1 MYKIGNNVLTLK
13 SRIGCKKYRIIVM
26 NKNSNLKIFFSIIFF
41 ICFFSICAS
50 NIENYIYTSLPSNKM
65 FMPNANCIYK
75 EKRQYVWIGTSD
87 GIYRFDGAE
96 YKRYEISV
104 NGVFRSCT
112 VKAIFVDKKNDLWF
126 VSNFGVGKYYR
137 NIDKFFVVPVLWEK
151 RSGIDFNCY
160 SIEEDGIYFGVS
172 NGILK
177 YDYETNQ
184 INLFHEF
191 SLDSPFYVKYIK
203 KIDENKILVSD
214 QYEILLLDYEKG
226 EYIRNFITLPSK
238 ASCFHCDNEGNIWV
252 ATFNNGLKCFDSN
265 GKLLKSFEKKNDEL
279 NSEVI
284 LCIEEKDSLLWMG
297 TDGGGINILNKKDDS
312 IRLLE
317 HIPGNA
323 NSLPSN
329 SIKSLHI
336 DDYGMVWAGSV
347 RDGIIS
353 IQKGKINTYQE
364 VNLGSCY
371 GLSNP
376 SVISLF
382 QETGSSYI
390 WIGTDGEGINKFDLV
405 NKTFKHYPSTFNTKV
420 ASIANYSDDELILS
434 LYLKGF
440 FLFNKKTGALKKFDI
455 NNRQINN
462 KALFSETTVN
472 IENEGDDNLLFMSDR
487 LFRYNKRTE
496 EIKEIKIEN
505 QYRHLGYFLLAGRDD
520 KNIFLY
526 DDHAVYRLEN
536 NSDSLIRVVYIA
548 SEMIMTTTLDN
559 ENCLWLATNKGFSKF
574 NIADGTRNAI
584 TDDFLLNISSIV
596 PDNNGTIWIGMEN
609 RLYAYLKKENSFAI
623 FGSSEGVLDNEYLKK
638 SNLLTNN
645 GIVCMG
651 GARGLLVIDRDFK
664 IEAKE
669 VPEVK
674 IAEIK
679 IDGVQHVVKDDSNT
693 ENLEMAWDSKSLELS
708 VMSLERDILRPKNFR
723 FEIIGANP
731 MVVNSSKPVLRLN
744 SLLPGK
750 NSIFVSCS
758 TRNGLWTRPV
768 ELLTV
773 DVLPPWYRTWW
784 FMLSCVFW
792 ACSLI
797 MIIFFS
803 ILRRKNNAMKM
814 ALKEHEKNVYEE
826 KVRFLINMSHELRT
840 PLTLIH
846 APLKRILQNMKNDDV
861 NFVALSKIYRQ
872 SGRMKKLLNM
882 VLDLRKMEM
891 GENTVHL
898 GGYNFNDWLKNV
910 VDDFV
915 SEGEAMG
922 INIHTELD
930 EKVGEVVFDKEK
942 IEVVLTNL
950 LVNAMKHSERDSE
963 VIIKTELVNEGK
975 DVKISVIDKGAGLD
989 NIELNKLFT
998 RFYQGNNEK
1007 YGTGIGLSYSKVLVE
1022 LHNGSI
1028 GAVNNEDGRGATFFF
1043 CMPVDLKKSD
1053 INTEERPY
1061 LNEFLVSE
1069 DDSVISDEK
1078 NGVDFSIENEVLL
1091 FVDDSSEL
1099 QDFVVES
1106 LNGKFKTILTASNGI
1121 EALNVIS
1128 RNMPSIIVSD
1138 VMMPEM
1144 DGYEL
1149 CSRIKK
1155 NKDMCHIPVILL
1167 TARDDEH
1174 SKKRGYE
1181 VGADTYISKPFDIET
1196 LLEVIKGLLRNRRQ
1210 TKQFYM
1216 NFSAVPEMENK
1227 NLGNADEIFIKKL
1240 NEVIKENISNPD
1252 LDINLISASIGM
1264 SRTSFYNK
1272 LKSVTDVSGSEYI
1285 NRIRL
1290 EYAMNLI
1297 KSTDLS
1303 FTEISEMSGFTSSK
1317 YFSTIFK
1324 QYIGMTPTQF
1334 RSKEREA

>member
-1 MYKIGNNVLTLK
+1 MDKNN
-13 SRIGCKKYRIIVM
+13 
-26 NKNSNLKIFFSIIFF
+26 NLKIFFSITFF
-41 ICFFSICAS
+41 IFFFSIIAS
-50 NIENYIYTSLPSNKM
+50 NVENYIYTSLPANKT

-96 YKRYEISV
+96 YKQYEIFV
-104 NGVFRSCT
+104 NGQSKSGA
-112 VKAIFVDKKNDLWF
+112 VKVMFVDKNNDLWF
-126 VSNFGVGKYYR
+126 VSNLGVGKYDR
-137 NIDKFFVVPVLWEK
+137 SSDKFSVKSVLWDK
-151 RSGIDFNCY
+151 ASRIDFNCY
-160 SIEEDGIYFGVS
+160 SIEDDGIYFGVS

-177 YDYETNQ
+177 YDFETDQ

-203 KIDENKILVSD
+203 RIGKDKILVSD
-214 QYEILLLDYEKG
+214 LYEELLFDCKEIK
-226 EYIRNFITLPSK
+226 YIRNFIPLPSK

-297 TDGGGINILNKKDDS
+297 TDGGGINILNKKNDS

-323 NSLPSN
+323 NTLPSN

-353 IQKGKINTYQE
+353 IQQGKINTYLE
-364 VNLGSCY
+364 VNLGSSY

-382 QETGSSYI
+382 QEPDCNYI

-405 NKTFKHYPSTFNTKV
+405 NKTFTHYPSTFNTKV

-440 FLFNKKTGALKKFDI
+440 FLFNKKTGSMKKFDI
-455 NNRQINN
+455 KNKLINN

-472 IENEGDDNLLFMSDR
+472 IENEGTDNLLFMSDR
-487 LFRYNKRTE
+487 LFRYNKRTGK
-496 EIKEIKIEN
+496 IKEIKIEN
-505 QYRHLGYFLLAGRDD
+505 KEQHFGFFLVAGRDD
-520 KNIFLY
+520 KNIFLF
-526 DDHAVYRLEN
+526 DDYAVYRLEN
-536 NSDSLIRVVYIA
+536 SSDTLVRVFHLE
-548 SEMIMTTTLDN
+548 SEIISKTSLDN
-559 ENCLWLATNKGFSKF
+559 EGTLWIATNKGFSKF
-574 NIADGTRNAI
+574 NINSGTRSII
-584 TDDFLLNISSIV
+584 TEDVLLDISSIV
-596 PDNNGTIWIGMEN
+596 PDNNGTIWIGAKN
-609 RLYAYLKKENSFAI
+609 RLYAYLQKENSFAV
-623 FGSSEGVLDNEYLKK
+623 FGSSEGAIDNEYLKK
-638 SNLLTNN
+638 SNLLASN
-645 GIVCMG
+645 GCVCMG
-651 GARGLLVIDRDFK
+651 GARGLLVVDRDFK
-664 IEAKE
+664 IESKE

-679 IDGVQHVVKDDSNT
+679 IDGVQHVVKDDSST
-693 ENLEMAWDSKSLELS
+693 ENIEIAWDSKSLELS

-750 NSIFVSCS
+750 NSIYVSCS
-758 TRNGLWTRPV
+758 TRKGLWTRPV

-773 DVLPPWYRTWW
+773 EVLPPWYRTWW
-784 FMLSCVFW
+784 FMLGCVFL
-792 ACSLI
+792 ACSLV

-898 GGYNFNDWLKNV
+898 GEYNLNDWLRNV

-963 VIIKTELVNEGK
+963 VIIKTELVNEGR
-975 DVKISVIDKGAGLD
+975 DVKIFVIDKGAGLD

-1028 GAVNNEDGRGATFFF
+1028 GAMNNEDGRGATFFF

-1053 INTEERPY
+1053 INTEEKPY

-1078 NGVDFSIENEVLL
+1078 SGVDLSTENEVLL
-1091 FVDDSSEL
+1091 FVDDSNEL
-1099 QDFVVES
+1099 QDFVLES
-1106 LNGKFKTILTASNGI
+1106 LNGKFKTILTASNGV

-1149 CSRIKK
+1149 CSKIKK

-1196 LLEVIKGLLRNRRQ
+1196 LLEVIKGLLRNRKQ

-1216 NFSAVPEMENK
+1216 NFSVVKDMDNQ
-1227 NLGNADEIFIKKL
+1227 NMGNADEVFIKKL
-1240 NEVIKENISNPD
+1240 NEVIMDNIANPE
-1252 LDINLISASIGM
+1252 LDINFISAALGM
-1264 SRTSFYNK
+1264 SRSSFYNK

-1290 EYAMNLI
+1290 ENAMNLI

-1303 FTEISEMSGFTSSK
+1303 FIEISERSGFASSK

-1334 RSKEREA
+1334 RSKEKQL

>member
-1 MYKIGNNVLTLK
+1 MSKNNNFKILFSV
-13 SRIGCKKYRIIVM
+13 
-26 NKNSNLKIFFSIIFF
+26 IFFF
-41 ICFFSICAS
+41 CFLVMRSS
-50 NIENYIYTSLPSNKM
+50 NVENYIFTSLPSNKT

-96 YKRYEISV
+96 YKHYDI
-104 NGVFRSCT
+104 T
-112 VKAIFVDKKNDLWF
+112 VDGMPKNSIIKAIFIDKNNDLWF
-126 VSNFGVGKYYR
+126 VSNLGVGKYDR
-137 NIDKFFVVPVLWEK
+137 NSDKFSVKSILWDK
-151 RSGIDFNCY
+151 ASGIDFNCY
-160 SIEEDGIYFGVS
+160 SIEDDGIYWGVS
-172 NGILK
+172 NAILK
-177 YDYETNQ
+177 YDFETDQ

-191 SLDSPFYVKYIK
+191 SLESPFYVKYIK
-203 KIDENKILVSD
+203 KTGKNKILVSD

-226 EYIRNFITLPSK
+226 KYIRNFISLPSK
-238 ASCFHCDNEGNIWV
+238 VSCFHCDNEGNIWV

-265 GKLLKSFEKKNDEL
+265 GKQLKSFEKKNDEL

-284 LCIEEKDSLLWMG
+284 LCIEENDSLLWMG
-297 TDGGGINILNKKDDS
+297 TDGGGINILNKNNDS
-312 IRLLE
+312 IRILE

-353 IQKGKINTYQE
+353 IQKGKINTYLE

-382 QETGSSYI
+382 QEIDSNYI
-390 WIGTDGEGINKFDLV
+390 WIGTDGEGINRFDLV
-405 NKTFKHYPSTFNTKV
+405 SKTFTHYPSTFNTKV

-440 FLFNKKTGALKKFDI
+440 FLFNKKTGTLKKFDI

-472 IENEGDDNLLFMSDR
+472 VENEGTDNLLFLSDK
-487 LFRYNKRTE
+487 LFRYNKRTGK
-496 EIKEIKIEN
+496 IKEIKIEN
-505 QYRHLGYFLLAGRDD
+505 NEQHLGYFLLAGRDD
-520 KNIFLY
+520 ENIFFY
-526 DDHAVYRLEN
+526 DNHAVYRLEN
-536 NSDSLIRVVYIA
+536 SSDTLIRVFYI
-548 SEMIMTTTLDN
+548 EKEKIMTTILDN
-559 ENCLWLATNKGFSKF
+559 ERCIWVATDKGFSKF
-574 NIADGTRNAI
+574 NINSGTRSII
-584 TDDFLLNISSIV
+584 TDNFLLNISSIV
-596 PDNNGTIWIGMEN
+596 PDNNGTIWIGLEN
-609 RLYAYLKKENSFAI
+609 RLYAYLKKENSFAV
-623 FGSSEGVLDNEYLKK
+623 FGSSEGAIDNEYLKK
-638 SNLLTNN
+638 ANLLANN
-645 GIVCMG
+645 GSVFIG
-651 GARGLLVIDRDFK
+651 GARGLLVVDRDFK

-669 VPEVK
+669 IPEVK
-674 IAEIK
+674 ITEIK
-679 IDGVQHVVKDDSNT
+679 IDGVQHLVKDDSST
-693 ENLEMAWDSKSLELS
+693 EKLEMAWDSKFLELS

-768 ELLTV
+768 ELLKV

-784 FMLSCVFW
+784 FMLGCVFLT
-792 ACSLI
+792 CSLVI
-797 MIIFFS
+797 IIFFS

-882 VLDLRKMEM
+882 VLDLRKLEM

-898 GGYNFNDWLKNV
+898 GKYNLNNWLKCV

-922 INIHTELD
+922 INIYTELD
-930 EKVGEVVFDKEK
+930 DNIDEVVFDKEK

-963 VIIKTELVNEGK
+963 VKIKTELVNEGS
-975 DVKISVIDKGAGLD
+975 DIKISVIDKGIGLD
-989 NIELNKLFT
+989 NLESDRLFT

-1028 GAVNNEDGRGATFFF
+1028 GAVNNIDGCGATFFF
-1043 CMPVDLKKSD
+1043 CIPVNLKKSD
-1053 INTEERPY
+1053 INAEERPY

-1069 DDSVISDEK
+1069 DEIVISNEK
-1078 NGVDFSIENEVLL
+1078 NEKDNSIENEVLL
-1091 FVDDSSEL
+1091 FVDDSNEL
-1099 QDFVVES
+1099 QDFVMES

-1149 CSRIKK
+1149 CNRIKK
-1155 NKDMCHIPVILL
+1155 SKDICHIPVILL

-1181 VGADTYISKPFDIET
+1181 VGADTYVSKPFDIET
-1196 LLEVIKGLLRNRRQ
+1196 LLEVIKGLLRNKKQ

-1216 NFSAVPEMENK
+1216 NFSAVPDMDNK
-1227 NLGNADEIFIKKL
+1227 TFGNADEIFIKRL
-1240 NEVIKENISNPD
+1240 NEVIKDNINNPE
-1252 LDINLISASIGM
+1252 LDINFISAAIGM
-1264 SRTSFYNK
+1264 SRSSFYNK

-1290 EYAMNLI
+1290 EYAINLI

-1303 FTEISEMSGFTSSK
+1303 FTEISEMSGFASSK
-1317 YFSTIFK
+1317 YFSTVFK

-1334 RSKEREA
+1334 RSKEKS